1 MRRDRILSEQN
12 RQMMRN
18 ALREA
23 ARVHKNE
30 GRAILFH
37 EACNA
42 RVNFFPHL
50 IGSYRPKFARGN
62 LHREINFSALRNVHK
77 NGLWSAIADE
87 ELPNEFH
94 RLLRRRKADARGRF
108 ICQSFKAFERKCEV
122 RATFIV
128 GDRMNFINNHRLDSA
143 KQLAA
148 FSRSKQNIKKLRR
161 CYQNMRWPLLHG
173 QASASERIPASHGRA
188 DFRHQVT
195 LSLGQLE
202 DLAKRYVEVSL
213 DIVAEGF

>member
-62 LHREINFSALRNVHK
+62 FNSEINLPALRNVHK
-77 NGLWSAIADE
+77 NGLWPAIAHE
-87 ELPNEFH
+87 ELPNELH
-94 RLLRRRKADARGRF
+94 RLLRRRKANARGRL
-108 ICQSFKAFERKCEV
+108 ICESFKAFERKCEV
-122 RATFIV
+122 RAAFIV

-148 FSRSKQNIKKLRR
+148 FSRSEQNIKRLRR

-173 QASASERIPASHGRA
+173 QAFASQRISGSYRRA

-202 DLAKRYVEVSL
+202 NLTQRYVEVSL
-213 DIVAEGF
+213 GI